1 MFPGHVQKTSLGA
14 RVRGGKG
21 EEGEEVKRVRS
32 EEGEEGKVSGEKDE
46 EGEGRRVRHVEGE
59 GRGVRGEKVPLP
71 LTSCSCLTTSR
82 KPSPAARN
90 NGQSSPS
97 F

>member
-21 EEGEEVKRVRS
+21 EEGEGVKRVGS
-32 EEGEEGKVSGEKDE
+32 EKGKEGEVSGKKDE
-46 EGEGRRVRHVEGE
+46 EGE
-59 GRGVRGEKVPLP
+59 GRGVRGEKVSLP

-82 KPSPAARN
+82 KPNPAARN

>member
-1 MFPGHVQKTSLGA
+1 M
-14 RVRGGKG
+14 
-21 EEGEEVKRVRS
+21 RS

-46 EGEGRRVRHVEGE
+46 EGEGRGVRHVEGE
-59 GRGVRGEKVPLP
+59 GREGEGRGVRDETAPLP

-82 KPSPAARN
+82 KPNPAARN